1 MGRAICDSRA
11 RIKNN
16 VMQVAAADAIPA
28 GLLERIAA
36 GESQT
41 LEFKTPFDKAS
52 IESLVAFANAQG
64 GTVLVGVTNAAAIQ
78 GITVGKE
85 TLNEWLGQIKSATS
99 PSLVPELVTYSL
111 HGKTVVSIHVAE
123 FPVKPVST
131 RGRYYKRIAS
141 SNHALALN
149 EIADLYLQSLQISW
163 DAHIA
168 PNASLTDLS
177 PAKIERFIQRVNAR
191 DALPSMAAHPWPH
204 WKNSTTS
211 PKASPPGLPCC
222 CLPTSH

>member
-1 MGRAICDSRA
+1 MTPTELIA
-11 RIKNN
+11 
-16 VMQVAAADAIPA
+16 
-28 GLLERIAA
+28 LIAA

-41 LEFKTPFDKAS
+41 LEFKSSFDKAS

-64 GTVLVGVTNAAAIQ
+64 GTVLVGVSDAGKVQ

-99 PSLVPELVTYSL
+99 PSLIPELVSHL
-111 HGKTVVSIHVAE
+111 LDGKTVVAIEVAE

-163 DAHIA
+163 DAHPA
-168 PNASLTDLS
+168 HNASQADLS
-177 PAKIERFIQRVNAR
+177 PAKVERFIQRVNDSGR
-191 DALPSMAAHPWPH
+191 FALETRTPLAALEKLNYWS
-204 WKNSTTS
+204 KD
-211 PKASPPGLPCC
+211 SPPGPPCC
-222 CLPTSH
+222 CLPRSPCATTFTSVASKRRA